1 LAPAWFRV
9 GVIMGV
15 TGGPDLAGFLLA
27 CLLDR

>member
-15 TGGPDLAGFLLA
+15 TGDVRLEPNFVAIHLIV
-27 CLLDR
+27 